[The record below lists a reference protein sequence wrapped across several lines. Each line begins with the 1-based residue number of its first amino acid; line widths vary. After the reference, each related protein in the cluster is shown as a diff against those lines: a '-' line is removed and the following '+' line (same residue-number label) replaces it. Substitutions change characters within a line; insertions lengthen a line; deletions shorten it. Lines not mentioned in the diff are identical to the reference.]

1 MVVVVIQFLIYPL
14 FVEKNVHFL
23 PWMNPRAEINPA
35 SMSVVGPQGEIC
47 RAFGNVFH
55 RWYAAYRTRTE
66 HQARSRWYTSL
77 IEHHVASYSIGA
89 IYIYLFFF
97 FNHRIF
103 EAWKKLKERKG
114 KKERSFWCSRI
125 INGNIGNPNIVALHV
140 NIIDPVEIARLP
152 GQMRVGPYLE
162 KKKGMCSSNKE

>member
-89 IYIYLFFF
+89 IYIYFFF

-103 EAWKKLKERKG
+103 EAWKKLKERKIVLMLTNY
-114 KKERSFWCSRI
+114 KRKYREPKYRRSSRKY
-125 INGNIGNPNIVALHV
+125 NWSRRN
-140 NIIDPVEIARLP
+140 R
-152 GQMRVGPYLE
+152 
-162 KKKGMCSSNKE
+162 

>member
-1 MVVVVIQFLIYPL
+1 
-14 FVEKNVHFL
+14 
-23 PWMNPRAEINPA
+23 MNPRAEINPA

-89 IYIYLFFF
+89 IYIYFFF

-103 EAWKKLKERKG
+103 EAWKKLKERKIVLMLTNY
-114 KKERSFWCSRI
+114 KRKYREPKYRRSSRKY
-125 INGNIGNPNIVALHV
+125 N
-140 NIIDPVEIARLP
+140 
-152 GQMRVGPYLE
+152 
-162 KKKGMCSSNKE
+162 

>member
-1 MVVVVIQFLIYPL
+1 
-14 FVEKNVHFL
+14 
-23 PWMNPRAEINPA
+23 MNPRAEINPA

-89 IYIYLFFF
+89 IYIYLFIFF
-97 FNHRIF
+97 LII
-103 EAWKKLKERKG
+103 EYSKLG
-114 KKERSFWCSRI
+114 K
-125 INGNIGNPNIVALHV
+125 N
-140 NIIDPVEIARLP
+140 
-152 GQMRVGPYLE
+152 
-162 KKKGMCSSNKE
+162 